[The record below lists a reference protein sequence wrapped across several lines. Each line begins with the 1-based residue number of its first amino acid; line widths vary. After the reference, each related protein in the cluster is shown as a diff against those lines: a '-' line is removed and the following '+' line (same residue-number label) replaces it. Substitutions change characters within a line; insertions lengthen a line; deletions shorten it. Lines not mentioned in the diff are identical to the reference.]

1 MFPWFRDK
9 KAVAGNPDSD
19 FKAKIHPRFQFP
31 TPFPQA
37 PVGKEGFLGVTIAVI
52 LLGSFGG
59 IYIFFR
65 MIGEVIEYN
74 HIYLFYFS
82 MMLVNSIYG
91 ILCAVLLLY
100 GETLRNTYGCLFLV
114 ITLYHNLYYWH
125 KKPWILMAKYIVVI
139 SGILI
144 VYLLVSKRVR
154 NTYLWEIWIG
164 SSEYCHQTVE
174 CVRHGF
180 S

>member
-1 MFPWFRDK
+1 MFPSFRDK
-9 KAVAGNPDSD
+9 KGVAGNLDSD

-37 PVGKEGFLGVTIAVI
+37 PVGKEGFLGVTIAII

-82 MMLVNSIYG
+82 MMLVNSVYG
-91 ILCAVLLLY
+91 ILCAMLLFM
-100 GETLRNTYGCLFLV
+100 EKRCAIHMSVMFLV
-114 ITLYHNLYYWH
+114 ITFYHNLYYWN

-139 SGILI
+139 SGVLI

-154 NTYLWEIWIG
+154 NTYLWRNFDRK
-164 SSEYCHQTVE
+164 Q
-174 CVRHGF
+174 
-180 S
+180 

>member
-1 MFPWFRDK
+1 MFPSFRDNK
-9 KAVAGNPDSD
+9 SVPGSLDPD
-19 FKAKIHPRFQFP
+19 FKAKIHPRFQYP

-37 PVGKEGFLGVTIAVI
+37 PVGKEGFLGVTIAAI

-59 IYIFFR
+59 IYVFFR

-91 ILCAVLLLY
+91 ILCAVLLFM
-100 GETLRNTYGCLFLV
+100 EKRCAIHMAVMFLG
-114 ITLYHNLYYWH
+114 ITFYHNLYYWH
-125 KKPWILMAKYIVVI
+125 KKPWILMAKYIVVT
-139 SGILI
+139 SCILI

-154 NTYLWEIWIG
+154 NTYLWKNLDRKE
-164 SSEYCHQTVE
+164 
-174 CVRHGF
+174 
-180 S
+180 

>member
-1 MFPWFRDK
+1 MFPSFRDK
-9 KAVAGNPDSD
+9 KAVAVNHGSD

-52 LLGSFGG
+52 LLKSFGG

-91 ILCAVLLLY
+91 ILCAVLLFM
-100 GETLRNTYGCLFLV
+100 EKRCAIHMAIMFLG

-154 NTYLWEIWIG
+154 NTYLWRKLDRK
-164 SSEYCHQTVE
+164 Q
-174 CVRHGF
+174 
-180 S
+180 